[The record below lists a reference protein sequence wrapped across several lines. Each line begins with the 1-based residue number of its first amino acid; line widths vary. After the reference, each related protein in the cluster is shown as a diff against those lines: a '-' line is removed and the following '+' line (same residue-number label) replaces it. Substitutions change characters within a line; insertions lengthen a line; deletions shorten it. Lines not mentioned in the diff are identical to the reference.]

1 MLSIW
6 IPGPPVAKGRPRVTR
21 RGATYTPAK
30 TRTWEGMAR
39 TFGLQAMAG
48 KPLLNDPLRLRVSVL
63 LAVPRSWPQWKRAA
77 AIAQE
82 IAPTGKPDAENCA
95 KALCDALTGVVYVDD
110 AQICELWIGK
120 RYAEAPGV
128 LAEVT
133 VLDKQAMQTAR
144 RVA

>member
-21 RGATYTPAK
+21 QGVTYTPEK
-30 TRTWEGMAR
+30 TRTWEGVAR

-48 KPLLNDPLRLRVSVL
+48 KPLLSDPLRLRVSVL
-63 LAVPRSWPQWKRAA
+63 LAVPQSWPRWKRAA

-82 IAPTGKPDAENCA
+82 VAPTGKPDADNVL
-95 KALCDALTGVVYVDD
+95 KALKDALNGVVWADD
-110 AQICELWIGK
+110 AQVCELWVGK